1 MVVVDRFRVTDT
13 LREVWR
19 PLAALF
25 LLDMLVTIAYVGLGW
40 TWIVPAGLP
49 LPLLGTGLAVFLGV
63 RNNTAYARWW
73 EARTLWGA
81 VINGSRSY
89 ARSLTLLVSPAEA
102 RALRRG
108 LVHHQIAWAHALR
121 CLLRREDPAA
131 EIAPFLPPATLARV
145 TMAAN
150 PPFAI
155 QREMAE
161 LLAAGRRDGW
171 LDSVEAGSLNGTMS
185 ALTDAQGGLERI
197 RNTPMPQ
204 QYAAFSRVF
213 VTAYCLMLPFGIVP
227 DLNLLT
233 PLGSAVI
240 AFVFLALDESGRH
253 LEDPFLPSVYDI
265 TMSAITRTVEI
276 DLRQAIGDPE
286 VPPPLQPVRGILR

>member
-25 LLDMLVTIAYVGLGW
+25 LLDTLVTIAYVGLGW

-81 VINGSRSY
+81 ALNNSRSY
-89 ARSLTLLVSPAEA
+89 ARALTVLMAAAEA
-102 RALRRG
+102 APLRHAL
-108 LVHHQIAWAHALR
+108 VCHQIAWAHALR
-121 CLLRREDPAA
+121 CSMRREDPAQD
-131 EIAPFLPPATLARV
+131 IAPFLPPDTLARV
-145 TMAAN
+145 TEAAN

-155 QREMAE
+155 QRAMADI
-161 LLAAGRRDGW
+161 LVGARRDGW
-171 LDSVEAGSLNGTMS
+171 LDGVEAAALNTTLT
-185 ALTDAQGGLERI
+185 ALTDCQGGLERI

-227 DLNLLT
+227 DLNVLT

-240 AFVFLALDESGRH
+240 GFVFLALDRSGRH
-253 LEDPFLPSVYDI
+253 LEDPFMRSVYDVP
-265 TMSAITRTVEI
+265 MSAITRTVEI
-276 DLRQAIGDPE
+276 DLRQALGDAE
-286 VPPPLQPVRGILR
+286 VPPPLHPVRGVLR

>member
-25 LLDMLVTIAYVGLGW
+25 LLDTLVTVAYVGLGW

-81 VINGSRSY
+81 VINGSRSF
-89 ARSLTLLVSPAEA
+89 ARSLTLLVLPAEA
-102 RALRRG
+102 QALRHA
-108 LVHHQIAWAHALR
+108 LVHHQIAWTHALR

-131 EIAPFLPPATLARV
+131 DIAPFLPPATLARIAA
-145 TMAAN
+145 AAN

-161 LLAAGRRDGW
+161 LLAAGRRDAW
-171 LDSVEAGSLNGTMS
+171 LDSVAAASLNGTLS

-227 DLNLLT
+227 DLNVLT
-233 PLGSAVI
+233 PLGSALI
-240 AFVFLALDESGRH
+240 GFVFLALDESGRH
-253 LEDPFLPSVYDI
+253 LEDPFLQSAYDVP
-265 TMSAITRTVEI
+265 MSAITRTVEI
-276 DLRQAIGDPE
+276 DLRQAIGDADI
-286 VPPPLQPVRGILR
+286 PPPLHPVRGVLR

>member
-25 LLDMLVTIAYVGLGW
+25 LLDTLVTVAYVGLGW

-81 VINGSRSY
+81 VVNQSRSL
-89 ARSLTLLVSPAEA
+89 ARGLTLLVMPPECEP
-102 RALRRG
+102 LRRS
-108 LVHHQIAWAHALR
+108 LVLHQIAWAHALR
-121 CLLRREDPAA
+121 CAMRREDLAP
-131 EIAPFLPPATLARV
+131 EIAAFLPAATLARV
-145 TMAAN
+145 MAATS

-155 QREMAE
+155 QREMAQ
-161 LLAAGRRDGW
+161 LLAEARRDGR
-171 LDSVEAGSLNGTMS
+171 LDGIEASALNLTLT

-204 QYAAFSRVF
+204 QYAAFSRAF

-227 DLNLLT
+227 DLNVLT
-233 PLGSAVI
+233 PLGSALI

-253 LEDPFLPSVYDI
+253 LEDPFQRSVYDVP
-265 TMSAITRTVEI
+265 MSAITRTVEI
-276 DLRQAIGDPE
+276 DLREAIGDPE
-286 VPPPLQPVRGILR
+286 VPPPLRPIRGVLR

>member
-1 MVVVDRFRVTDT
+1 MVVVDKFRISVT

-19 PLAALF
+19 PLVGLF
-25 LLDMLVTIAYVGLGW
+25 LLDTLVTVAYVGLGW

-81 VINGSRSY
+81 VLNNSRSY
-89 ARSLTLLVSPAEA
+89 ARTLTFLMVPTEA
-102 RALRRG
+102 APLRHT

-121 CLLRREDPAA
+121 CFMRREDPAHD
-131 EIAPFLPPATLARV
+131 IAPFLPPDTLARV
-145 TMAAN
+145 TKAAN

-155 QREMAE
+155 QREMAD
-161 LLAAGRRDGW
+161 LLVQARRDGW
-171 LDSVEAGSLNGTMS
+171 LDSIEAAALNTNLT
-185 ALTDAQGGLERI
+185 ALTDSQGGLERI

-227 DLNLLT
+227 DLNFLT

-240 AFVFLALDESGRH
+240 GFVFLALDESGRH
-253 LEDPFLPSVYDI
+253 LEDPFMRSVYDVP
-265 TMSAITRTVEI
+265 MSAITRTVEI
-276 DLRQAIGDPE
+276 DLRQAAGDAE
-286 VPPPLQPVRGILR
+286 VPPPLHPVRGILR

>member
-1 MVVVDRFRVTDT
+1 MVVVDRFRITDT

-19 PLAALF
+19 PLVALF
-25 LLDMLVTIAYVGLGW
+25 LLDTLVTIAYVGLGW

-81 VINGSRSY
+81 VLNNSRSY
-89 ARSLTLLVSPAEA
+89 ARTLTFLVAPAA
-102 RALRRG
+102 AAPLRHT

-121 CLLRREDPAA
+121 CLMRREDPAHD
-131 EIAPFLPPATLARV
+131 IAPFLPPETLARV
-145 TMAAN
+145 TRASN
-150 PPFAI
+150 PPYAI
-155 QREMAE
+155 QREMTD
-161 LLAAGRRDGW
+161 LLVQARRDGW
-171 LDSVEAGSLNGTMS
+171 LDSVDAAAVNTTLT
-185 ALTDAQGGLERI
+185 ALTDSQGGLERI

-227 DLNLLT
+227 DLNVLT

-240 AFVFLALDESGRH
+240 GFVFLALDESGRH
-253 LEDPFLPSVYDI
+253 LEDPFLRSVYDVP
-265 TMSAITRTVEI
+265 MSAITRTVEI
-276 DLRQAIGDPE
+276 DLRQAVGDAE
-286 VPPPLQPVRGILR
+286 VPPPLHPVLGVLR

>member
-1 MVVVDRFRVTDT
+1 MVVVDRFRITDT

-25 LLDMLVTIAYVGLGW
+25 LLDTLVTIAYVGLGW

-81 VINGSRSY
+81 VLNNSRSF
-89 ARSLTLLVSPAEA
+89 ARSLAVLVVPAEA
-102 RALRRG
+102 APLRHR

-121 CLLRREDPAA
+121 CLMRREDPASD
-131 EIAPFLPPATLARV
+131 IAPFLSPETLTRV
-145 TMAAN
+145 VQASN
-150 PPFAI
+150 PPYAI
-155 QREMAE
+155 QREMA
-161 LLAAGRRDGW
+161 LLLVEARRAGW
-171 LDSVEAGSLNGTMS
+171 LDSVEAAAVNATMT

-213 VTAYCLMLPFGIVP
+213 VTAYCLLLPFGIVP

-233 PLGSAVI
+233 PIGSAVI
-240 AFVFLALDESGRH
+240 GFVFLALDESGRH
-253 LEDPFLPSVYDI
+253 LEDPFLSSAYDVP
-265 TMSAITRTVEI
+265 MSAITRTLEI
-276 DLRQAIGDPE
+276 DLRQAVGDTD
-286 VPPPLQPVRGILR
+286 VPPPLQPVDGVLR

>member
-1 MVVVDRFRVTDT
+1 MVVVDRFRITDT

-19 PLAALF
+19 PLVALF
-25 LLDMLVTIAYVGLGW
+25 VLDTLVTIAYVGLGW

-73 EARTLWGA
+73 EARTLWGS
-81 VINGSRSY
+81 VLNNSRSF
-89 ARSLTLLVSPAEA
+89 ARGLTLLVVPPDAE
-102 RALRRG
+102 LRRYY
-108 LVHHQIAWAHALR
+108 LVLHQIAWAHALR
-121 CLLRREDPAA
+121 CFMRREDPTQD
-131 EIAPFLPPATLARV
+131 IAPFLSPEAVARV
-145 TMAAN
+145 TAAAN

-161 LLAAGRRDGW
+161 QLLTARREGW
-171 LDSVEAGSLNGTMS
+171 LDSVEASALNTTLT

-213 VTAYCLMLPFGIVP
+213 VSAYCLMLPFGIVP
-227 DLNLLT
+227 DLNFLT

-240 AFVFLALDESGRH
+240 GFVFLALDESGRH
-253 LEDPFLPSVYDI
+253 LEDPFLRSIYDVP
-265 TMSAITRTVEI
+265 MSAITRTVEI
-276 DLRQAIGDPE
+276 DLRQAVGDKN
-286 VPPPLQPVRGILR
+286 VPPPLHPVKGVLR

>member
-1 MVVVDRFRVTDT
+1 MVVVDRFRITDT
-13 LREVWR
+13 LLEVWR

-25 LLDMLVTIAYVGLGW
+25 LLDTLVTIAYVGLGW
-40 TWIVPAGLP
+40 TWITPAGLP

-81 VINGSRSY
+81 VVNQSRSF
-89 ARSLTLLVSPAEA
+89 ARSIGLLAMSAEPGTLRDELV
-102 RALRRG
+102 R
-108 LVHHQIAWAHALR
+108 HQIAWVQALR
-121 CLLRREDPAA
+121 CLMRREDAAA
-131 EIAPFLPPATLARV
+131 EIAPFLPAATLTRV
-145 TMAAN
+145 LAAAN
-150 PPFAI
+150 VPFAI
-155 QREMAE
+155 QREISD
-161 LLAAGRRDGW
+161 LLSIARKEGK
-171 LDSVEAGSLNGTMS
+171 LDSIEAAALNGVLS

-204 QYAAFSRVF
+204 QYASFSRAF

-240 AFVFLALDESGRH
+240 GFVFLALDESGRH
-253 LEDPFLPSVYDI
+253 LEDPFLRSVYDVP
-265 TMSAITRTVEI
+265 MSAISRTIEI
-276 DLRQAIGDPE
+276 DLRQAIDDPD
-286 VPPPLQPVRGILR
+286 VPPPLDPVRGILR

>member
-1 MVVVDRFRVTDT
+1 MVVADRFRVTDT
-13 LREVWR
+13 LQEVWR
-19 PLAALF
+19 PLVALF
-25 LLDMLVTIAYVGLGW
+25 LLDILVTVAYLGLGW

-81 VINGSRSY
+81 VVNNSRSW
-89 ARSLTLLVSPAEA
+89 A
-102 RALRRG
+102 RALALLVLPPEAEALRG
-108 LVHHQIAWAHALR
+108 DLVRHQIAWGHALR
-121 CLLRREDPAA
+121 CLLRREDPA
-131 EIAPFLPPATLARV
+131 EDIAPFLPPAALARV
-145 TMAAN
+145 TGASN

-155 QREMAE
+155 QCEMAQ
-161 LLAAGRRDGW
+161 LLAAARREGW
-171 LDSVEAGSLNGTMS
+171 LDAVEAGALNMTLT

-204 QYAAFSRVF
+204 QYAAFSRAF

-240 AFVFLALDESGRH
+240 GFVFLALDESGRH
-253 LEDPFLPSVYDI
+253 LEDPFMRSVYDVP
-265 TMSAITRTVEI
+265 MSAITRTIEI
-276 DLRQAIGDPE
+276 DLRQAISDPD
-286 VPPPLQPVRGILR
+286 VPPPLHPVRGILR

>member
-1 MVVVDRFRVTDT
+1 MVVVDKFRITDT

-25 LLDMLVTIAYVGLGW
+25 LLDTLVTIAYVGLGW

-81 VINGSRSY
+81 VVNNSRSF
-89 ARSLTLLVSPAEA
+89 ARTLTVLMAPAEA
-102 RALRRG
+102 APLRHT

-121 CLLRREDPAA
+121 CLMRREDPARD
-131 EIAPFLPPATLARV
+131 IAPFLPPETLARV
-145 TMAAN
+145 LKAAN

-155 QREMAE
+155 QREMAD
-161 LLAAGRRDGW
+161 LLVEARRGGW
-171 LDSVEAGSLNGTMS
+171 LDGIEATALNANLA

-227 DLNLLT
+227 DLNVLT

-240 AFVFLALDESGRH
+240 GFVFLALDESGRH
-253 LEDPFLPSVYDI
+253 LEDPFLRSVYDVP
-265 TMSAITRTVEI
+265 MSAITRTVEI
-276 DLRQAIGDPE
+276 DLRQAVSDAE
-286 VPPPLQPVRGILR
+286 VPPPLHPVQGVLR

>member
-1 MVVVDRFRVTDT
+1 MVVADRFRVTDT

-25 LLDMLVTIAYVGLGW
+25 LLDSLVTVAYLGLGW

-81 VINGSRSY
+81 VVNNSRSC
-89 ARSLTLLVSPAEA
+89 ARTLALLVLPPEAET
-102 RALRRG
+102 LRRD
-108 LVHHQIAWAHALR
+108 LVRHQIAWAHALR
-121 CLLRREDPAA
+121 CLMRREDPA
-131 EIAPFLPPATLARV
+131 EDIAPFLPPATLARV
-145 TMAAN
+145 RAAGN
-150 PPFAI
+150 PPYAI
-155 QREMAE
+155 QREMAH
-161 LLAAGRRDGW
+161 LLAAARRGGW
-171 LDSVEAGSLNGTMS
+171 IDAVEAAALNVTLT

-204 QYAAFSRVF
+204 QYAAFSRAF
-213 VTAYCLMLPFGIVP
+213 VTAYCLMLPFGFVP

-233 PLGSAVI
+233 PVGSAVI
-240 AFVFLALDESGRH
+240 GFVFLALDESGRH
-253 LEDPFLPSVYDI
+253 LEDPFMRSVYDVP
-265 TMSAITRTVEI
+265 MSAITRTIEI
-276 DLRQAIGDPE
+276 DLRQAIGDPD
-286 VPPPLQPVRGILR
+286 VPPPLHPVAGVLS

>member
-1 MVVVDRFRVTDT
+1 MVVVDRFRITDT

-19 PLAALF
+19 PLVGLF
-25 LLDMLVTIAYVGLGW
+25 LIDTLVTVAYVGLGW
-40 TWIVPAGLP
+40 TWIVPASLP

-81 VINGSRSY
+81 VVNNSRSY
-89 ARSLTLLVSPAEA
+89 ARSLTLLVVPPDAEL
-102 RALRRG
+102 LRYR

-121 CLLRREDPAA
+121 CFMRREDPTQD
-131 EIAPFLPPATLARV
+131 IAPFLSPEAVARV
-145 TMAAN
+145 TGAAN

-161 LLAAGRRDGW
+161 LLLAARRDGW
-171 LDSVEAGSLNGTMS
+171 LDAIEVAALNVTMT

-227 DLNLLT
+227 DLNFLT

-253 LEDPFLPSVYDI
+253 LEDPFMRSVYDVP
-265 TMSAITRTVEI
+265 MSAITRTVEI
-276 DLRQAIGDPE
+276 DLRQAVADAD
-286 VPPPLQPVRGILR
+286 VPPPLHPVRGILR

>member
-1 MVVVDRFRVTDT
+1 MVVVDKFRITDT

-19 PLAALF
+19 PLVALF
-25 LLDMLVTIAYVGLGW
+25 LLDSLVTVAYVGLGW

-81 VINGSRSY
+81 VLNNSRSY
-89 ARSLTLLVSPAEA
+89 ARTLTLLVVPPEA
-102 RALRRG
+102 AVLRHT

-121 CLLRREDPAA
+121 CFMRREDPTHD
-131 EIAPFLPPATLARV
+131 ISPFLPAEALARV
-145 TMAAN
+145 TQAAN

-161 LLAAGRRDGW
+161 LLVRARRDGW
-171 LDSVEAGSLNGTMS
+171 LDSIEAGAVNATLT
-185 ALTDAQGGLERI
+185 ALTDSQGGLERI

-227 DLNLLT
+227 DLNVLT

-240 AFVFLALDESGRH
+240 GFVFLALDQSGRH
-253 LEDPFLPSVYDI
+253 LEDPFMRSVYDVP
-265 TMSAITRTVEI
+265 MSAITRTVEI
-276 DLRQAIGDPE
+276 DLRQAVGDAA
-286 VPPPLQPVRGILR
+286 VPPPLHPVRGILR

>member
-1 MVVVDRFRVTDT
+1 MVVVDRFRITDT

-25 LLDMLVTIAYVGLGW
+25 LLDILVTVAYVGLGW

-81 VINGSRSY
+81 VLNNSRSY
-89 ARSLTLLVSPAEA
+89 ARTLTLLLGRAEA
-102 RALRRG
+102 APLRRT

-121 CLLRREDPAA
+121 CLMRREDPAQDV
-131 EIAPFLPPATLARV
+131 APFLPPDTLARV
-145 TMAAN
+145 TKAAN

-161 LLAAGRRDGW
+161 LLLQARRDGW
-171 LDSVEAGSLNGTMS
+171 LDGIEATAINATLS
-185 ALTDAQGGLERI
+185 ALTDGQGGLERI

-233 PLGSAVI
+233 PVGSAVI
-240 AFVFLALDESGRH
+240 GFVFLALDESGRH
-253 LEDPFLPSVYDI
+253 LEDPFKRSMYDVP
-265 TMSAITRTVEI
+265 MSAITRTVEI
-276 DLRQAIGDPE
+276 DLRQAAGDAV
-286 VPPPLQPVRGILR
+286 VPPPLRPVRGILR